1 MDKST
6 YQMMNI
12 RMRKDQHHLLKQKS
26 KKQKI
31 PMSVQVRIAVDNYL
45 GVDY

>member
-31 PMSVQVRIAVDNYL
+31 PMSVLVRIAVDNYL